1 MKEPKKTVLYWAPR
15 VISILFALFISMFGF
30 DVFDMGIGFPE
41 IILAFFM
48 DMLPAIL
55 VAVIII
61 LAWKW
66 ELVGTIL
73 CAGLGLFYIF
83 GMNNNMD
90 FVVFLLIPMPLFI
103 LAVLWFLGWRRK
115 KRYLEKLSV

>member
-55 VAVIII
+55 VAVMVII
-61 LAWKW
+61 AWKW
-66 ELVGTIL
+66 EMVGAII

-83 GMNNNMD
+83 GMNYNMD
-90 FVVFLLIPMPLFI
+90 FVVFLLIPLPLFI
-103 LAVLWFLGWRRK
+103 LAVLWFLAWKVGK
-115 KRYLEKLSV
+115 DFSNNNLQ

>member
-15 VISILFALFISMFGF
+15 IISILFALFISMFGF

-55 VAVIII
+55 VAMMII

-83 GMNNNMD
+83 GMNYDMD

-103 LAVLWFLGWRRK
+103 LAVLWFLAWRQK
-115 KRYLEKLSV
+115 KKYLEKLSV